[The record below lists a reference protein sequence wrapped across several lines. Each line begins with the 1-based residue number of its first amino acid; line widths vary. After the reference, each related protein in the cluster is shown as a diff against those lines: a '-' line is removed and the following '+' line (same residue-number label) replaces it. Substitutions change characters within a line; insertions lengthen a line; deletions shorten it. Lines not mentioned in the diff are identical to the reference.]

1 MADSLSTLFSF
12 VKPEVGASADTWGAK
27 LNTDLSA
34 IDKLLGVIT
43 TGGSANAYTL
53 TSGQSLA
60 AYATN
65 QSFMIGANFTNS
77 GASTLNVDGL
87 GAKTVTKNGTTA
99 LASGDI
105 VSGRAYRVF
114 YDGTEFQVAGE
125 LSGLYQPLDATLTA
139 FAALSTSAGTYIR
152 ATGTD
157 TFTMDSYATVLANI
171 AALALAGGSLTGELR
186 LLYASPRLRL
196 KDTGAGTDA
205 KEFDL
210 LVSSGQLAFRTVN
223 DADSSATAW
232 LVITRSGA
240 TPLAATLGLDAVL
253 PSTAPTSVYSAGF
266 RGAPLGNSA
275 AVITA
280 DYSIDLPDAGCTLLH
295 DSGTAHAV
303 TIPANASKS
312 LKIGTVIVIDNV
324 IGNSGAP
331 GVITISITSDTL
343 RFGNGTPGT
352 GSRMLA
358 AGGRAVLFK
367 GKATEWSISGTGLT

>member
-12 VKPEVGASADTWGAK
+12 VKPEVGASADSWGGK
-27 LNTDLSA
+27 LNIDLSA

-65 QSFMIGANFTNS
+65 QSFMLGANFTNS
-77 GASTLNVDGL
+77 GAATLNVDGL
-87 GAKTVTKNGTTA
+87 GAKAITKNGTTA

-105 VSGRAYRVF
+105 VSGRSYRVF
-114 YDGTEFQVAGE
+114 YDGTEFQVAGA

-139 FAALSTSAGTYIR
+139 LAALSTSASTYIR

-157 TFTMDSYATVLANI
+157 TFTMDSYATLLANI
-171 AALALAGGSLTGELR
+171 AAAGTAGATFTGDVVISGSFPLLKWIDSGGGTNGKRWRQVGSAGSLFFQTLSDDE
-186 LLYASPRLRL
+186 S
-196 KDTGAGTDA
+196 T
-205 KEFDL
+205 
-210 LVSSGQLAFRTVN
+210 QLT
-223 DADSSATAW
+223 W
-232 LVITRSGA
+232 LSVARSGA
-240 TPLAATLGLDAVL
+240 TPTAATFGYDVIFPNA
-253 PSTAPTSVYSAGF
+253 APTSIYSAGF

-280 DYSIDLPDAGCTLLH
+280 DYSLDLPDAGCTILH
-295 DSGTAHAV
+295 DSGTNHTI
-303 TIPANASKS
+303 TIPANASKAF
-312 LKIGTVIVIDNV
+312 KIGTVIVIDNV

-331 GVITISITSDTL
+331 GIVTIQITSDTL
-343 RFGNGTPGT
+343 HLGNGTPGT
-352 GSRMLA
+352 GSRALA
-358 AGGRAVLFK
+358 AGGQAVLFK